1 MPSTDAELAHGY
13 TLSQVHNIAKAAVNM
28 AGQYASDY
36 LDRFDTAYGAIVI
49 TLYESPNWPT
59 RYQLM
64 QAGALAVNRMVA
76 EVMHLRGYRDNNAY
90 NGAGSSPRF
99 VVYWDALRITP
110 SHETRVVE
118 HVAVEQILPRLTPR
132 EAQAITALAATGDY
146 QAGADLLG
154 MGYDQF
160 CGAVARAR
168 RRAFALWHEGETPC
182 RRWRKDVRVGSRTAV
197 RPTHCPKGHPYDETN
212 TAYARNGAIRCKRC
226 HREREAARRAGTH
239 RKQQLKPCGTYAAW
253 QRHRYH
259 GEPVDPACE
268 AARQAYMASRRKT
281 PTVAA

>member
-1 MPSTDAELAHGY
+1 MTPT
-13 TLSQVHNIAKAAVNM
+13 
-28 AGQYASDY
+28 
-36 LDRFDTAYGAIVI
+36 
-49 TLYESPNWPT
+49 PT
-59 RYQLM
+59 RLVYDL
-64 QAGALAVNRMVA
+64 AGRPALAESMQKLMADVPAVCGVCGLHADRTAPTDRALGDNFTDRKMF
-76 EVMHLRGYRDNNAY
+76 RDER
-90 NGAGSSPRF
+90 SPR
-99 VVYWDALRITP
+99 VCPACVWCCSGKPPATLRLWTI
-110 SHETRVVE
+110 V
-118 HVAVEQILPRLTPR
+118 
-132 EAQAITALAATGDY
+132 AATGDY